1 LILGRW
7 QTNGIVI
14 VQTGLP
20 FTLASQNADTGG
32 AGGSRPDFIR
42 DGTLPSDQRSLQRW
56 FDPTAYATPRQ
67 YTFGNTGRDTLFGPG
82 RTNVDMS
89 LFKDFPIKE
98 RFIVQFRAEAFD
110 VFNHPQ
116 FGQPNSTVESAQA
129 GRITS
134 TVGNP
139 RQLQLALRMQW

>member
-1 LILGRW
+1 
-7 QTNGIVI
+7 
-14 VQTGLP
+14 
-20 FTLASQNADTGG
+20 
-32 AGGSRPDFIR
+32 
-42 DGTLPSDQRSLQRW
+42 
-56 FDPTAYATPRQ
+56 
-67 YTFGNTGRDTLFGPG
+67 
-82 RTNVDMS
+82 MS

-98 RFIVQFRAEAFD
+98 RFIVQFRAEAFN